1 MTDLGDELRRL
12 LAERHMSLSGAA
24 RQAGCSKG
32 YLSNVAQGRKPLTP
46 RVAAGLD
53 RLFGT
58 GDKFAAYTL
67 NPGKDASSRAAETGQ
82 PRPGGTP
89 ESGRPRRDAD
99 QRAGG
104 PAGRRREPQPPA
116 WAATA

>member
-12 LAERHMSLSGAA
+12 LAEHEMSLSGAA

-53 RLFGT
+53 RVFGT
-58 GDKFAAYTL
+58 GDKFAAYTR
-67 NPGKDASSRAAETGQ
+67 NSPPGGGSRSAPPGLRGAADPASGV
-82 PRPGGTP
+82 PRPRMAAAGT
-89 ESGRPRRDAD
+89 E
-99 QRAGG
+99 
-104 PAGRRREPQPPA
+104 
-116 WAATA
+116 

>member
-12 LAERHMSLSGAA
+12 LAERQMSLSGAA

-67 NPGKDASSRAAETGQ
+67 NPGPLLAGSGERTARVGRQAAK
-82 PRPGGTP
+82 
-89 ESGRPRRDAD
+89 
-99 QRAGG
+99 
-104 PAGRRREPQPPA
+104 
-116 WAATA
+116 

>member
-46 RVAAGLD
+46 RGAAGLD

-58 GDKFAAYTL
+58 ANHLAPHTL
-67 NPGKDASSRAAETGQ
+67 NPGAEPAPRAAERGHPT
-82 PRPGGTP
+82 PIGTP
-89 ESGRPRRDAD
+89 ESARPRRGAD
-99 QRAGG
+99 PAAGG
-104 PAGRRREPQPPA
+104 PAGPSR
-116 WAATA
+116 

>member
-12 LAERHMSLSGAA
+12 LAEREMSLSKAA

-58 GDKFAAYTL
+58 GDKFAAHAL
-67 NPGKDASSRAAETGQ
+67 NPGTRRPLAGSGDWSFKAGQHAAE
-82 PRPGGTP
+82 RPAAP
-89 ESGRPRRDAD
+89 GR
-99 QRAGG
+99 
-104 PAGRRREPQPPA
+104 
-116 WAATA
+116 